1 MSGMVMSGGDRMISD
16 NEVNRVVMTG
26 VVVVVM
32 SLLSMLVTSGGD
44 CDGDDTRNV
53 VKGNS
58 GVEYSN
64 RDANE
69 NGNSGDDCMNGDDT
83 SSNINNNSN
92 LLKRD
97 V

>member
-1 MSGMVMSGGDRMISD
+1 M
-16 NEVNRVVMTG
+16 
-26 VVVVVM
+26 
-32 SLLSMLVTSGGD
+32 
-44 CDGDDTRNV
+44 

-69 NGNSGDDCMNGDDT
+69 NGNSGDDCMNGDDRPR
-83 SSNINNNSN
+83 NNDDNSN
-92 LLKRD
+92 LLMRE